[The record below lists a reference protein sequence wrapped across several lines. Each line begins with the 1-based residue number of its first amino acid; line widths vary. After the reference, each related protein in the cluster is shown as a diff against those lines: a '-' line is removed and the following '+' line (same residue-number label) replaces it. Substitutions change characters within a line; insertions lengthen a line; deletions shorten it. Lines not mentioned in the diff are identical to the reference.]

1 MASEHLSAESE
12 APAAHQ
18 FKTCP
23 SCSGDL
29 QYQTVADVE
38 CLNCGEVFCHE
49 IRYDRHLLWDYDD
62 LGWMRGVVD
71 RA

>member
-1 MASEHLSAESE
+1 MTSDSSSVGCASPTDHK
-12 APAAHQ
+12 
-18 FKTCP
+18 FTTCP

-29 QYQTVADVE
+29 QYQTEADIE
-38 CLNCGEVFCHE
+38 CLNCGELFCHE

-62 LGWMRGVVD
+62 LGWMRGVVN